1 MDAQDHD
8 SKTLRSFSAISR
20 YDFLLK
26 LIVLEMASL
35 GGLRDL
41 PKTVKQRYPA
51 LPGIGVNGGIESGYV
66 GVSLLYSLSA

>member
-41 PKTVKQRYPA
+41 PVR
-51 LPGIGVNGGIESGYV
+51 LD
-66 GVSLLYSLSA
+66 L